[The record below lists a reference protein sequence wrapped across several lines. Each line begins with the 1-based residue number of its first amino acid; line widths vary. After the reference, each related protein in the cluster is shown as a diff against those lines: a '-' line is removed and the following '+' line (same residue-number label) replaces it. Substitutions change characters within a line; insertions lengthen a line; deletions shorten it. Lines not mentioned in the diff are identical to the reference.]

1 MEYTVRHYFEYAAS
15 VKVEADSKEEAME
28 KAAYIIDDLELEDLD
43 YIQTTDIEV
52 ISSDG
57 KYYSE
62 TLNINRNENSIK

>member
-1 MEYTVRHYFEYAAS
+1 MEYTVRHYYEYAAS

-28 KAAYIIDDLELEDLD
+28 KAACIIDDLELEDLEF
-43 YIQTTDIEV
+43 IQTTDIEV

-62 TLNINRNENSIK
+62 TL